1 MIVLAAGVTMNFF
14 LAFAI
19 FTGLFYY
26 GVQPMT
32 IIPMEGYGSQ
42 ILPSMREAVSNGYVL
57 HGGLT
62 VTAISGSIAERAGVG
77 SGDILLE
84 IN

>member
-1 MIVLAAGVTMNFF
+1 MNFF

-32 IIPMEGYGSQ
+32 IIPMDGYHSE
-42 ILPSMREAVSNGYVL
+42 ILPSTREAIESGYL
-57 HGGLT
+57 KHGGLM
-62 VTAISGSIAERAGVG
+62 VTAVSGSIA
-77 SGDILLE
+77 S
-84 IN
+84 